1 MGTCTSTRH
10 CPQPPGGSDLRL
22 MHTVE
27 LERNPVTFLSLKS
40 MSDVELASKRSIN
53 KPFSQVLTLQHES
66 ALVEA

>member
-1 MGTCTSTRH
+1 
-10 CPQPPGGSDLRL
+10 